1 MNLKT
6 HCILYVEDDE
16 NDVLVL
22 RHVFQKAGLAGQ
34 LQVVRDGQM
43 AIDYLSGAGAY
54 ADREKYPLPYLV
66 LLDLGL
72 PERGGLEVLQWIRQ
86 HPSLKKLVVLV
97 LTSSPFAED
106 VDRACELGANS
117 YLTKPSGLPKNLEMA
132 QLLKSWWL
140 DYNHFAPIEES
151 ENGFSPIS

>member
-1 MNLKT
+1 MNLET
-6 HCILYVEDDE
+6 RCILHVEDEE
-16 NDVLVL
+16 NDVLIL

-54 ADREKYPLPYLV
+54 ANRKKYPLPYLV

-72 PERGGLEVLQWIRQ
+72 PKRRGLEVLEWIRQ
-86 HPSLKKLVVLV
+86 HPSLKKPVVLV
-97 LTSSPFAED
+97 VSSSALQAD

-117 YLTKPSGLPKNLEMA
+117 YFTKPSGLPKTLELA
-132 QLLKSWWL
+132 QLLEGWWL
-140 DYNHFAPIEES
+140 RYHRFAS
-151 ENGFSPIS
+151 NVASADGSSPGG